1 MPKSVHFTPG
11 LLQCCTL
18 QHPKGYF
25 GQATVNTEHV
35 CTLSAK
41 KIEKGQYIRVPK
53 TITLAAC
60 PAENRIQ
67 DIGTYL

>member
-1 MPKSVHFTPG
+1 MPKSVYLTPG

-18 QHPKGYF
+18 QGPKCHF
-25 GQATVNTEHV
+25 GQITVNTEHV

-41 KIEKGQYIRVPK
+41 KIEKGQYLRVPK
-53 TITLAAC
+53 TTTLAAC

-67 DIGTYL
+67 ATCTCV